1 MLLSRSHLGFLRMVR
16 KPTRRTVLKTFG
28 ASSIVGMAGCLGDSG
43 SDGGGDGGSGSGES
57 SDDYPSEPIT
67 HVVPYSPGGTYDTYA
82 RIFMPEMSKEL
93 GVNIPIEN
101 IPGSSAMR
109 GATEVTTAD
118 PDGYTFGGMGMPNQ
132 AIRGLL
138 DIGGAPPGFSDV
150 TPLCY
155 FAQGEYVI
163 ISNPDLEIEG
173 PNDLADRYADGDL
186 TDIGGH
192 RGGDQHLAA
201 LILQSEGHLP
211 WENHIE
217 YQCGGPTAQAVASG
231 EIPAGFVGSAGARP
245 QVDSGVVDYVVSLSP
260 DPSPVFP
267 EEPGTNEAG
276 WGEITGGTTQ
286 RTYYLPPE
294 TPDNIVQTLADGLE
308 TIMSND
314 TVQTWSERTGNPVEY
329 RGPERTAEVY
339 ESAFSIDERVDLS
352 RLTSNE

>member
-1 MLLSRSHLGFLRMVR
+1 MVSHYRRRSL
-16 KPTRRTVLKTFG
+16 LKTIG
-28 ASSIVGMAGCLGDSG
+28 AGAAVGLAGCTGAVT
-43 SDGGGDGGSGSGES
+43 GGA
-57 SDDYPSEPIT
+57 YPSEPIR
-67 HVVPYSPGGTYDTYA
+67 HIVPYSPGGTYDTYA
-82 RIFMPEMSKEL
+82 RIFMPELSEEL
-93 GVNIPIEN
+93 GVNIPIVN

-109 GATEVTTAD
+109 GATEVVTSD

-138 DIGGAPPGFSDV
+138 DIGGAPPNFSEV
-150 TPLCY
+150 VPLAF

-163 ISNPDLEIEG
+163 IANPDLEIDG
-173 PNDLADRYADGDL
+173 PGDLADRYADGEL

-192 RGGDQHLAA
+192 QGGDQHLGA
-201 LILQSEGHLP
+201 LILQEEGHLE
-211 WENHIE
+211 WQNHIE

-245 QVDSGVVDYVVSLSP
+245 QVDSGVVDFVVSMSP

-267 EEPGTNEAG
+267 DQPGTDEAG

-294 TPDNIVQTLADGLE
+294 TPDDVVEVLADSLE
-308 TIMSND
+308 TIMAND
-314 TVQTWSERTGNPVEY
+314 TVQTWSERTGNPVNY

-339 ESAFSIDERVDLS
+339 EAAFSIDERVDLS